1 MKTWTQGLLTI
12 LALKAVAVRMWLFP
26 WPVPG
31 EVALPDL
38 VRATDSF
45 MHALFASHPGGRVAE
60 LRAGGGRA
68 VHGNAIG

>member
-12 LALKAVAVRMWLFP
+12 LALTAVAVRMWLSP
-26 WPVPG
+26 WPVLG

-45 MHALFASHPGGRVAE
+45 MHALFAGHPRGRAAE
-60 LRAGGGRA
+60 LRAGSGRA
-68 VHGNAIG
+68 VLGYAFG